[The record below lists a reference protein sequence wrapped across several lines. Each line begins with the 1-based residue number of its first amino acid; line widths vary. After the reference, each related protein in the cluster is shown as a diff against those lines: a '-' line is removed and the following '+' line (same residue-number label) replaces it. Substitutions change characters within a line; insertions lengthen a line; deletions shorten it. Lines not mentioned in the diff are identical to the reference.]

1 MRALRSLF
9 RRFGRDESGTLMA
22 EAVIVLPVLLWAYL
36 ALFVYW
42 DAYRSL
48 NTMQKASYTL
58 SDMITREMLPVNQTY
73 VNGMK
78 SVMEY
83 LIDDD
88 QNVNLRVSSVTYSG
102 VNQRFEIH
110 WSATTSTT
118 MPALTTATL
127 QTLINAG
134 TTANVRM
141 PAMSDG
147 DYVVLIETS
156 VAYHPAFNV
165 GLADSTEQQFIV
177 TRPRFVPC
185 IAFGTIACI

>member
-1 MRALRSLF
+1 ML
-9 RRFGRDESGTLMA
+9 A
-22 EAVIVLPVLLWAYL
+22 EAVIVLPIMLWAYL

-48 NTMQKASYTL
+48 NSMQKASYTL
-58 SDMITREMLPVNQTY
+58 SDMISREMLPVNQTY

-88 QNVNLRVSSVTYSG
+88 QDVALRVSSVTWDEETM
-102 VNQRFEIH
+102 RFAIH
-110 WSATTSTT
+110 WSASTSTSL
-118 MPALTTATL
+118 PALTNTTL
-127 QTLINAG
+127 QEVITEG
-134 TTANVRM
+134 TGTNVRM
-141 PAMSDG
+141 PEMSDG

-156 VAYHPAFNV
+156 VDYHPAFNV
-165 GLADSTEQQFIV
+165 GLEDSVQEQFIV

-185 IAFGTIACI
+185 IAFGSTACI

>member
-1 MRALRSLF
+1 MRFMRSLF

-22 EAVIVLPVLLWAYL
+22 EAVIVLPVMLWAYL

-48 NTMQKASYTL
+48 NSMQKASYTL
-58 SDMITREMLPVNQTY
+58 SDMISREMLPVNQTY
-73 VNGMK
+73 VNGMR

-88 QNVNLRVSSVTYSG
+88 QDVAVRVSSVTWSG
-102 VNQRFEIH
+102 VNNRFQIH

-118 MPALTTATL
+118 MPALTTTTL
-127 QTLINAG
+127 QTLINDGGA
-134 TTANVRM
+134 TNVRM
-141 PAMSDG
+141 PDMADG
-147 DYVVLIETS
+147 DYVVLIETT
-156 VAYHPAFNV
+156 VGYHPAFNV
-165 GLADSTEQQFIV
+165 GLEDSVQEQFIV

>member
-1 MRALRSLF
+1 MRFMRSLL
-9 RRFGRDESGTLMA
+9 RRFGRDESGALLA
-22 EAVIVLPVLLWAYL
+22 EAVIVLPIMLWSYL

-48 NTMQKASYTL
+48 NSMQKASYTL
-58 SDMITREMLPVNQTY
+58 SDMISREMLPVNQTY

-88 QNVNLRVSSVTYSG
+88 QDVALRVTSVTWDQETLKFM
-102 VNQRFEIH
+102 VH

-118 MPALTTATL
+118 LPVLTNTTL
-127 QTLINAG
+127 QTLINDG
-134 TTANVRM
+134 TTTNVRM
-141 PAMSDG
+141 PEMSDG
-147 DYVVLIETS
+147 DYVVLVETT
-156 VAYHPAFNV
+156 VGYHPAFNV
-165 GLADSTEQQFIV
+165 GLSDSVQEQFIV

-185 IAFGTIACI
+185 ISFANAACI